1 MVQDLIGLESLS
13 SSIKRDLGIL
23 QYPPAD
29 WVNSRST
36 KDGKSVVDVVVVG
49 GGMCGL
55 VATFALLRAGI
66 SNIRTFDDNEEGLEG
81 PWAKYARME
90 TLRSPKTLAGPA
102 LGLPNLTFQAWYEA
116 QWGLQEWDKLGRI
129 PTRLWM
135 DYLIWYRNVLNLK
148 VENRTQVTSIQPAPH
163 GFDITV
169 EKNSQLEEIPVRKII
184 LATGREGMAEPRV
197 PLVLKNFLGPQCQHS
212 SEDIFFESVRGKEV
226 AVIGVSA
233 SAIDNAATALEAG
246 ASKVYVLVRAPAVP
260 RINKMKSTVYSG
272 FTHGF
277 PKLPIID
284 RLNLL
289 SYVFEYRVAP
299 PRSSVQRLWK
309 NENAHLCLDA
319 EVIDA
324 AWNDARILLSTK
336 HQTIAVDKIILG
348 TGFKINVYA
357 PKILKSF
364 ANEVRTFR
372 DAEMLSSCPTFGE
385 FLDFPDL
392 GEDFELQEKVAG
404 QAPYL
409 KDLHEFT
416 FAATVSH
423 GNVSGDI
430 PAISEGAERLIR
442 GICASIFTE
451 DYSDHLHALYSYEE
465 PELLG
470 DEIPAN
476 KRWWPDIPKNL

>member
-1 MVQDLIGLESLS
+1 M
-13 SSIKRDLGIL
+13 L
-23 QYPPAD
+23 QYPPID
-29 WVNSRST
+29 WVNGRST
-36 KDGKSVVDVVVVG
+36 EDGRPVVDVVVIG

-66 SNIRTFDDNEEGLEG
+66 SNIRTFDGNEEGLEG

-102 LGLPNLTFQAWYEA
+102 MGVPNLTFQAWYEA
-116 QWGLQEWDKLGRI
+116 QWGVQEWEQLGRI

-135 DYLIWYRNVLNLK
+135 DYLIWYRDVLNLK
-148 VENRTQVTSIQPAPH
+148 VENRTQVTSIKPNLY
-163 GFDITV
+163 GFDIKV
-169 EKNSQLEEIPVRKII
+169 EKNSQLETIPVRKII

-197 PLVLKNFLGPQCQHS
+197 PRVLKKFLGPQCQHT
-212 SEDIFFESVRGKEV
+212 SEDILFERLKGKEV

-246 ASKVYVLVRAPAVP
+246 ASKVYVMARAPAVP

-277 PKLPIID
+277 PRLPIID

-324 AWNDARILLSTK
+324 DWNEARILLSTK
-336 HQTIAVDKIILG
+336 HQTIEVDKVILG
-348 TGFKINVYA
+348 TGFKINVSA
-357 PKILKSF
+357 PKILKPF
-364 ANEVRTFR
+364 ASEVRTFR
-372 DAEMLSSCPTFGE
+372 DSETLSSCLRFGE

-392 GEDFELQEKVAG
+392 GKDFELQEKVVG
-404 QAPYL
+404 QTSYL

-430 PAISEGAERLIR
+430 PAISEGAERLVR

-451 DYSDHLHALYSYEE
+451 DYDDHLNKLYLYEE

-476 KRWWPDIPKNL
+476 ESWWPEISKNL